1 MIKKYTESIDL
12 NYRDYEYHETIINTD
27 KEGDK
32 YTSYIFKF
40 NVNKDTY
47 YVSITFFDFDTE
59 FFTVDFQIEEDFIQD
74 NLDNKDCLSRTYTNT
89 NKFNSFLILSTVFKI
104 IYDFYIY
111 NKEIL
116 HSFSFV
122 ANDDKR
128 HNIYKNIIRK
138 NLPNWEIISDEKD
151 ENDTWHVKY
160 KF

>member
-12 NYRDYEYHETIINTD
+12 DYRYYDYHESIVNTD

-40 NVNKDTY
+40 NIVKDIY
-47 YVSITFFDFDTE
+47 YVTITIFDFDNE
-59 FFTVDFQIEEDFIQD
+59 FFTVDFQIEEDYTQD
-74 NLDNKDCLSRTYTNT
+74 NLNNRDCLSRTYTNT
-89 NKFNSFLILSTVFKI
+89 NKFNSFFVLSTVFKVI
-104 IYDFYIY
+104 KDFYNH

-138 NLPNWEIISDEKD
+138 NLHNWEITSDEKD
-151 ENDTWHVKY
+151 EKGVWHVRY